1 MFEFLYLGN
10 LIPSKGIPDLLE
22 ACHLLSE
29 CSPDFICH
37 IAGADTKEM
46 SAESIRTQYK
56 LPQIIIHGAVCGQ
69 KKMGLWQRAQALVF
83 PTHYHNECFPL
94 VILEAMQQGLPVI
107 STPMGAIPDM
117 VIHEQ
122 TGLLIPS
129 QDSKALFHAMLRLM
143 SSGDLTRKLGE
154 AAATSYRKYFTFCNF
169 ENNLIRILAES

>member
-10 LIPSKGIPDLLE
+10 LIPAKGIPELLE

-37 IAGADTKEM
+37 IAGADTKEL
-46 SAESIRTQYK
+46 SAETIRTHHK
-56 LPQIIIHGAVCGQ
+56 LPQLIIHGAVSGQ
-69 KKMGLWQRAQALVF
+69 NKLALWQRAQALVF
-83 PTHYHNECFPL
+83 PTNYHNECFPL

-107 STPMGAIPDM
+107 ITPVGAIPDM
-117 VIHEQ
+117 IIHEK
-122 TGLLIPS
+122 TGLLIPT

-143 SSGDLTRKLGE
+143 NSGNLARKLGE
-154 AAATSYRKYFTFCNF
+154 SAATHHRKYFTFCNF